1 MLPLLALIPAVMSA
15 MGAAKGGY
23 DLAKHVSD
31 DTQKKSGGSVLG
43 KIGGIA
49 GNALSA
55 ANPLGGAAIKL
66 GSTALTAGGKMLEN
80 NSQKPEVEIEV
91 SSSSQPKITP
101 EIKEKL
107 IEQLIKRGRI
117 GEAMKLK
124 TADL

>member
-31 DTQKKSGGSVLG
+31 DTQKKSLGSVLG

-55 ANPLGGAAIKL
+55 ANPLGGAAVKL

-80 NSQKPEVEIEV
+80 KAEKPEVEVEI
-91 SSSSQPKITP
+91 SSSANHELTP
-101 EIKEKL
+101 EIKAKL
-107 IEQLIKRGRI
+107 IEQLIRKGRI

-124 TADL
+124 SL